1 MTKFYFADEPIRLKN
16 AKAADPDEIGGALT
30 KIAAENN
37 GELQPQ
43 HVVEAAKDR
52 RHPLHKHFEWDDK
65 KAADAFRLDQARS
78 IIRIVRTKIE
88 EDEPPVRAFYSV
100 KDDNGQR
107 YRAVETVMSSVSL
120 QLALLK
126 AAERDLRAFQN
137 RYRAIQD
144 IAESISEAVSKI
156 ERRIRKTGGEG
167 RAAA

>member
-16 AKAADPDEIGGALT
+16 AKNADPDEIGGALT
-30 KIAAENN
+30 EIAANHN

-78 IIRIVRTKIE
+78 IIRIVRTQIE
-88 EDEPPVRAFYSV
+88 PDEPPVRAFYSV
-100 KDDNGQR
+100 KDDSGQR
-107 YRAVETVMSSVSL
+107 YRAVETVMSSASL

-126 AAERDLRAFQN
+126 AAERDLKAFQN
-137 RYRAIQD
+137 RYRAIKD
-144 IAESISEAVSKI
+144 IAENISDAMDAI
-156 ERRIRKTGGEG
+156 NRRIRKSGGEG